1 MRKSDNLIDARVS
14 KENAMPGGALADIT
28 VLDLTHYV
36 AGPYCTKLLA
46 TYGAEVIKI
55 ERPGSGDPSRRA
67 GPFPNDEP
75 HTEKSGLFLHLNT
88 NKQSVTLNLQHPSGQ
103 DLIRQLVRQV
113 DVVVENFSPRVLPA
127 LGLNYGELEAI
138 NPNLVMTSISNFG
151 QSGPYRDWKAQ
162 DIVIYAMGGAMNIT
176 GLPDR
181 EPLRLAMNLMA
192 YQGGNMAAT
201 ATMTGVLG
209 QRRLGVGQHID
220 ISLFEVHAG
229 SIDRRTTSLVGYQY
243 TGDPGYREEAVGI
256 GVYPSGVLPCQDG
269 YIQTL
274 VFPHVWERLLA
285 AMGMP
290 ELNDDPRFADPLE
303 RMQQDRRPAF
313 MTIFQ
318 DWLKQHTRYEAMAKM
333 QAERVPLT
341 AVNPPSAV
349 LQDPHFKERGY
360 FVEIDH
366 PAAGSLPYTREPFR
380 MAAAPAEPVRRAPL
394 LGEHTAAVLRQ
405 RLGVSDTDLDDLRK
419 QGVI

>member
-1 MRKSDNLIDARVS
+1 
-14 KENAMPGGALADIT
+14 MPGGALADIT
-28 VLDLTHYV
+28 VLDLTHHI

-55 ERPGSGDPSRRA
+55 ERPGSGDPSRLA

-75 HTEKSGLFLHLNT
+75 HAEKSGLFLHLNT
-88 NKQSVTLNLQHPSGQ
+88 NKQSVTLNLQHPRGQ
-103 DLIRQLVRQV
+103 ELIRQLVRQV

-127 LGLNYGELEAI
+127 FGLSYGELEAL

-243 TGDPGYREEAVGI
+243 TGEPGYREEAAGI
-256 GVYPSGVLPCQDG
+256 GVYPSGILPCKDG
-269 YIQTL
+269 YVQTL

-290 ELNDDPRFADPLE
+290 ELNDDPRFSDPLE

-313 MTIFQ
+313 MAIFQ
-318 DWLKQHTRYEAMAKM
+318 DWLQQHTRYEAMAKM
-333 QAERVPLT
+333 QAQRVPLT

-360 FVEIDH
+360 FVEVDH
-366 PAAGSLPYTREPFR
+366 PVAGPLLYTREPFR
-380 MAAAPAEPVRRAPL
+380 MATSPAEPVRRAPL
-394 LGEHTAAVLRQ
+394 LGEHTAAVLQQ
-405 RLGVSDTDLDDLRK
+405 RLGLSDADFNELK
-419 QGVI
+419 EQGVI

>member
-1 MRKSDNLIDARVS
+1 
-14 KENAMPGGALADIT
+14 MPGGALADIT
-28 VLDLTHYV
+28 VLDLTHHI
-36 AGPYCTKLLA
+36 AGPYCTKLMA

-55 ERPGSGDPSRRA
+55 ERPGSGDPSRQA

-75 HTEKSGLFLHLNT
+75 HAEKSGLFLHLNT
-88 NKQSVTLNLQHPSGQ
+88 NKQSVTLNLQHPRGQ
-103 DLIRQLVRQV
+103 DLIRQLVQQV
-113 DVVVENFSPRVLPA
+113 DVVVENFSPRVLSA
-127 LGLNYGELEAI
+127 LGLSYSELEAL

-192 YQGGNMAAT
+192 YQAGNMAAT

-209 QRRLGVGQHID
+209 RRRLGVGQHID

-229 SIDRRTTSLVGYQY
+229 SIDRRTTSLLGYQY
-243 TGDPGYREEAVGI
+243 TGEPGYREEAVGI
-256 GVYPSGVLPCQDG
+256 GVYPSGVLPCKDG
-269 YIQTL
+269 YVLTL

-303 RMQQDRRPAF
+303 RMQQDNRPAF
-313 MTIFQ
+313 MAIFQ
-318 DWLKQHTRYEAMAKM
+318 DWLNQNTRYEAMAKM
-333 QAERVPLT
+333 QAERVPFT

-349 LQDPHFKERGY
+349 LQDPHFKERGF
-360 FVEIDH
+360 FVDVEH
-366 PAAGSLPYTREPFR
+366 PEAGVLPYTREPFR
-380 MAAAPAEPVRRAPL
+380 MAASPAEPVRRAPL
-394 LGEHTAAVLRQ
+394 LGEHTETVLRQ
-405 RLGVSDTDLDDLRK
+405 RLGLSDAGLEELRT